1 MQFAY
6 VALPIFLAT
15 LFLIFSQAQSAEAY
29 EINERVITIGST
41 EVRSTPS
48 TSGTLLW
55 TQPLGVPGKV
65 LGEANVE
72 GQIWTQVY
80 YDDGA
85 KGWSVRDYLQK
96 TNIQPKF
103 QVDTRVVVGVGA
115 SDNPPN
121 QTLLGENVPFYSI
134 PSLSGTL
141 HYEFW
146 GSYYYIQN
154 GPVKADGLTW
164 WHLAFIINGE
174 QPHGGIFGEEGWVP
188 EEYLVKVNTPLGW
201 IAPECAP
208 VVNAFKACYFPGVK
222 RNLITGQFAT
232 FQYVYDDILPG
243 VYPPPTAIPTLVR
256 VEPTVNL
263 HWKESEVDPLIA
275 DDFGDYRGLWQ
286 GIFDFEA
293 GQYRFTES
301 HGGNAM
307 RIYVDGVL
315 IHDVWYLSWN
325 TSVTHYMSAGQH
337 TVTVQYGH
345 MSGDGTAH
353 VEWQKVMIPPPLVS
367 ISLPFSLG
375 NIVSGNSAVV
385 SVHTR
390 DDQVNDAYPAN
401 APNEIRDIR
410 LYMDGVLQEL
420 YPYPDPVYTVQAG
433 QSSRAP
439 YIIFLDTTRFVD
451 GPHQI
456 YVTACCVGGFVGV
469 VAAPQGGNNAYS
481 NTLDITIN
489 NQGPSQNT
497 PFGSL
502 RDIVPVPSDWAVAD
516 GGLTGTGIFSL
527 RDDRD
532 YGPGQC
538 SDSNYSSCA
547 WDHGGEFICGVA
559 ASYWRANHPL
569 VCNWSAEAKAKGFA
583 LVGEKW
589 TADDRLD
596 FSGPV
601 MCNNNGGDPY
611 GPPYGMMVGISKT
624 GEDAGGPSP
633 QGTADR
639 ALCQAVQLPP
649 NATWGY
655 AELLKPAT
663 SFDTGPAAYCP
674 AGSFA
679 VGGRDLEGKND
690 AWDAI
695 FCAPII
701 QKFSTVSPIPPDL
714 APKNFAIG
722 DRVGNTGRVNTL
734 DGQHYSYNSVV
745 WTAPYSPVTKK
756 TTPYQFTGTVVGGPV
771 KADKY
776 TWWQVA
782 WDQVAYD
789 SNGVRTVT
797 CQATRAGSLRSTSRR
812 STSVAGEE

>member
-1 MQFAY
+1 
-6 VALPIFLAT
+6 
-15 LFLIFSQAQSAEAY
+15 
-29 EINERVITIGST
+29 
-41 EVRSTPS
+41 
-48 TSGTLLW
+48 
-55 TQPLGVPGKV
+55 
-65 LGEANVE
+65 
-72 GQIWTQVY
+72 
-80 YDDGA
+80 
-85 KGWSVRDYLQK
+85 
-96 TNIQPKF
+96 
-103 QVDTRVVVGVGA
+103 
-115 SDNPPN
+115 
-121 QTLLGENVPFYSI
+121 
-134 PSLSGTL
+134 
-141 HYEFW
+141 
-146 GSYYYIQN
+146 
-154 GPVKADGLTW
+154 
-164 WHLAFIINGE
+164 
-174 QPHGGIFGEEGWVP
+174 
-188 EEYLVKVNTPLGW
+188 
-201 IAPECAP
+201 
-208 VVNAFKACYFPGVK
+208 
-222 RNLITGQFAT
+222 
-232 FQYVYDDILPG
+232 
-243 VYPPPTAIPTLVR
+243 
-256 VEPTVNL
+256 EPTVNL

-433 QSSRAP
+433 
-439 YIIFLDTTRFVD
+439 
-451 GPHQI
+451 
-456 YVTACCVGGFVGV
+456 
-469 VAAPQGGNNAYS
+469 AYS

-611 GPPYGMMVGISKT
+611 GPPYAFEACHV
-624 GEDAGGPSP
+624 
-633 QGTADR
+633 
-639 ALCQAVQLPP
+639 
-649 NATWGY
+649 
-655 AELLKPAT
+655 
-663 SFDTGPAAYCP
+663 F
-674 AGSFA
+674 
-679 VGGRDLEGKND
+679 
-690 AWDAI
+690 
-695 FCAPII
+695 
-701 QKFSTVSPIPPDL
+701 
-714 APKNFAIG
+714 
-722 DRVGNTGRVNTL
+722 
-734 DGQHYSYNSVV
+734 
-745 WTAPYSPVTKK
+745 
-756 TTPYQFTGTVVGGPV
+756 
-771 KADKY
+771 
-776 TWWQVA
+776 
-782 WDQVAYD
+782 
-789 SNGVRTVT
+789 
-797 CQATRAGSLRSTSRR
+797 
-812 STSVAGEE
+812 